1 MGADIDLVMARREA
15 ERAMRDSCKVTRTVK
30 GSTFNEATGS
40 YPSTTTTV
48 YEGKCRL
55 KHPRMAAKDVEAGSQ
70 LLVMSAL
77 ELQVPVA
84 ADSFHAGDAV
94 EITGAPDRPAQ
105 AGRLFTIAAPF
116 DGTQTTS
123 LRYRVE
129 AADGR

>member
-1 MGADIDLVMARREA
+1 
-15 ERAMRDSCKVTRTVK
+15 MRDTCKVTRTVK

-40 YPSTTTTV
+40 YDSTTATV

-70 LLVMSAL
+70 LLVATML
-77 ELQVPVA
+77 EIQVPVA
-84 ADSFHAGDAV
+84 ADSFRAGDV
-94 EITGAPDRPAQ
+94 VTITGSPDRPAQ
-105 AGRLFTIAAPF
+105 AGRLFTVVASF

-123 LRYRVE
+123 LRYRIE